1 MNRPVHFEFNA
12 ADAEASVDFFASVFD
27 WTVQRWGD
35 EKYWLLSTGDGI
47 GIDGA
52 IMPSRD
58 GQPRTVNIV
67 EVDSVDAHRERVI
80 AAGGEVIVEKTAM
93 PGLGWLVYCADPG
106 GLIFGMME
114 SDESAA

>member
-1 MNRPVHFEFNA
+1 MNRPVHFELNA
-12 ADAEASVDFFASVFD
+12 VDAEASVDFFTSVFD

-67 EVDSVDAHRERVI
+67 EVDSIDAHQERVI
-80 AAGGEVIVEKTAM
+80 AAGGKVIVDKTAM
-93 PGLGWLVYCADPG
+93 PGLGWLVYCADPA